1 MSDGKVQSPVDLT
14 ETQQQTIPRT
24 ETNRHQNSIRK
35 IRNSDRPADNSR
47 RSFMGKAGG
56 LTAMAVA
63 AAMVP
68 FEPLVGGK
76 ETEAAASD
84 ITYSE
89 SNRANLSFNYRD
101 KEAQAEKVSPPV
113 AADNGDFA
121 LYTDHSG
128 AWSKTLQHTNLGI
141 VNPTS
146 FNSLITALT
155 NGDFA
160 DFQNILVGNPGGT
173 NVNAQLNGP
182 QTELAFDLEGLD
194 SHATVLD
201 PSPAIPSAQTAD
213 EEVELI
219 GRPCCAT

>member
-128 AWSKTLQHTNLGI
+128 AWSKTLQHI
-141 VNPTS
+141 
-146 FNSLITALT
+146 NS
-155 NGDFA
+155 GDR
-160 DFQNILVGNPGGT
+160 QSNILQQPDHRSY
-173 NVNAQLNGP
+173 
-182 QTELAFDLEGLD
+182 EWGLCRFPEHSRRQPRRD
-194 SHATVLD
+194 QCQRTTQRASDGA
-201 PSPAIPSAQTAD
+201 
-213 EEVELI
+213 
-219 GRPCCAT
+219 GF